1 MQIYFETL
9 VSYLTMINYSLL
21 QQLTTIINYSS
32 SKRQFTTVNHNQLY
46 PTSTPH
52 PQNVHR
58 TSGHPNQVRLFSVSC
73 GHPIDGQQG
82 SFLFQSKRVYPMDVF
97 TWTYFF
103 WQKLDILRIYSPYQN
118 MDIHGISMGCK
129 LWYVVYPI
137 CTYNGCTGNF
147 LVTFPWTYSG
157 VYPRNVRICI

>member
-1 MQIYFETL
+1 MNLFL
-9 VSYLTMINYSLL
+9 FVLLTNLFTCHRYIN
-21 QQLTTIINYSS
+21 S
-32 SKRQFTTVNHNQLY
+32 SKPQIPKLSIAAGIDFGHPDRF

-97 TWTYFF
+97 TWTSFF
-103 WQKLDILRIYSPYQN
+103 WQKLDILRIYSLRQPIIWTKKERPQDVRELSFYN
-118 MDIHGISMGCK
+118 YKLGRSMDVLWIMCGEKDENFSIS
-129 LWYVVYPI
+129 
-137 CTYNGCTGNF
+137 
-147 LVTFPWTYSG
+147 
-157 VYPRNVRICI
+157 